1 MDFIHL
7 LEKFIKEISKYIE
20 DNSIL
25 EILLGKFDKIK
36 DKKIEQVDSILYEII
51 LDFEFN
57 KNIFSKQEINY
68 IKEYSNLEAIYNLLP
83 MPLYESIFFLKKY
96 LRDKRINISDSLL
109 IYSIYLHINNEK
121 NTSTVIPKIDNLN
134 YKNSAVYLDYNILHK
149 YLKYGKIITDF
160 LFLENLFL
168 VYSPIH
174 AEEIIRITNQEEKEN
189 QIKINNKNIEKF
201 FFNRKTLNNQDYIEI
216 EEFILSV
223 KRAENNPIGKINDV
237 IKIFEFYNPK
247 GIFLLLK
254 AEIYLYFKKSNIQYG
269 DFNNTT
275 LKNFFENHPFLE
287 EKLLQC
293 LSSSK
298 LNSKIYNVFIFLDI
312 IGYHLDKKIR
322 GFRSS
327 FYDCLHLEYAEG
339 TRYFITTD
347 KKLAWRAEGIFNFLN
362 IKTGVYLLN
371 ENKLKSIKEYGNK
384 DI

>member
-1 MDFIHL
+1 MDFTHL
-7 LEKFIKEISKYIE
+7 LKKFIEEVSKYIE
-20 DNSIL
+20 NNNIL
-25 EILLGKFDKIK
+25 EILLEKIDKIK
-36 DKKIEQVDSILYEII
+36 DEKIKQADSILDKIL
-51 LDFEFN
+51 LDFKFN

-68 IKEYSNLEAIYNLLP
+68 IKKYRNLEDLYNLLP
-83 MPLYESIFFLKKY
+83 MPLCESIFFLNKY
-96 LRDKRINISDSLL
+96 LRDKIINISDSLL

-121 NTSTVIPKIDNLN
+121 NKSSVTPKIDNLS
-134 YKNSAVYLDYNILHK
+134 YKNRAVYLDYNILHK
-149 YLKYGKIITDF
+149 YLKYGNIITNF

-189 QIKINNKNIEKF
+189 QIEINNKNIKKF
-201 FFNRKTLNNQDYIEI
+201 FYNRKVLNNQDYIEI
-216 EEFILSV
+216 EEFIWSV
-223 KRAENNPIGKINDV
+223 RRAENNPIGKINDV

-254 AEIYLYFKKSNIQYG
+254 TEIYLYFEKSNIQYG
-269 DFNNTT
+269 DFNNIT
-275 LKNFFENHPFLE
+275 LKNIFENHPFLE

-298 LNSKIYNVFIFLDI
+298 LNSKIYNIFIFLDI

-371 ENKLKSIKEYGNK
+371 KNKLKMIKEYDNK
-384 DI
+384 

>member
-1 MDFIHL
+1 MDFTHL
-7 LEKFIKEISKYIE
+7 LKKFIEEVSKYIE
-20 DNSIL
+20 NNNIL
-25 EILLGKFDKIK
+25 EILLEKIDKIK
-36 DKKIEQVDSILYEII
+36 DEKIKQADSILDKIL
-51 LDFEFN
+51 LDFKFN

-68 IKEYSNLEAIYNLLP
+68 IKKYRNLEDLYNLLP
-83 MPLYESIFFLKKY
+83 MPLCESIFFLNKY
-96 LRDKRINISDSLL
+96 LRDKIINISDSLL

-121 NTSTVIPKIDNLN
+121 NKSSVTPKIDNLS
-134 YKNSAVYLDYNILHK
+134 YKNRAVYLDYNILHK
-149 YLKYGKIITDF
+149 YLKYGNIITNF

-371 ENKLKSIKEYGNK
+371 KNKLKMIKEYDNK
-384 DI
+384 

>member
-1 MDFIHL
+1 MNFIYL
-7 LEKFIKEISKYIE
+7 LEKFITEISKYIE
-20 DNSIL
+20 DNDIL
-25 EILLGKFDKIK
+25 EILLEKIDKIK
-36 DKKIEQVDSILYEII
+36 DKKIEQINSILYEII
-51 LDFEFN
+51 LNFEFN
-57 KNIFSKQEINY
+57 KNIFSEQEINY
-68 IKEYSNLEAIYNLLP
+68 IKKYRNLKGIYYLLQT
-83 MPLYESIFFLKKY
+83 PLYESIFFLNKY

-109 IYSIYLHINNEK
+109 VYSIYLHISNEK
-121 NTSTVIPKIDNLN
+121 NKKSVTPKIDNLS
-134 YKNSAVYLDYNILHK
+134 YKNRAVYLDYNILHK
-149 YLKYGKIITDF
+149 YLKYEKIITDF
-160 LFLENLFL
+160 LKIENLFL

-189 QIKINNKNIEKF
+189 QIEINNKNIEKF
-201 FFNRKTLNNQDYIEI
+201 FYNRKVLNNQDYIEI

-223 KRAENNPIGKINDV
+223 RRAKNNPIGKINDV
-237 IKIFEFYNPK
+237 IKIFEFYSPK

-254 AEIYLYFKKSNIQYG
+254 AEIFLYFEKLDIHYG
-269 DFNNTT
+269 DLNNIT
-275 LKNFFENHPFLE
+275 LKNIFESHPFLE

-293 LSSSK
+293 LSCSK
-298 LNSKIYNVFIFLDI
+298 LNSKIYNTFRFLDI

-322 GFRSS
+322 GVRSS

-371 ENKLKSIKEYGNK
+371 ENKLKRIKEYSDK

>member
-1 MDFIHL
+1 MNFTHL
-7 LEKFIKEISKYIE
+7 LKKFIEEVSKYIE
-20 DNSIL
+20 NNNIL
-25 EILLGKFDKIK
+25 EILLEKIDKIK
-36 DKKIEQVDSILYEII
+36 DKKIKQADSILYKII
-51 LDFEFN
+51 LDFKFT

-68 IKEYSNLEAIYNLLP
+68 IKKYRNSEDLYNLLP
-83 MPLYESIFFLKKY
+83 MPLYESIFFLNKY
-96 LRDKRINISDSLL
+96 LRDKIINISDSLL

-121 NTSTVIPKIDNLN
+121 NKSSVIPKIDNLS

-160 LFLENLFL
+160 LFLENLFI

-189 QIKINNKNIEKF
+189 QIEINNKNIKKF
-201 FFNRKTLNNQDYIEI
+201 FYNRKVLNNQDYIEI

-223 KRAENNPIGKINDV
+223 RRAENNPIGKINDV

-247 GIFLLLK
+247 GIFLILK
-254 AEIYLYFKKSNIQYG
+254 TEIYLYFEKSNIQYG
-269 DFNNTT
+269 DFNNIT
-275 LKNFFENHPFLE
+275 LKNIFENHPFLE

-339 TRYFITTD
+339 TRYFVTTD

-371 ENKLKSIKEYGNK
+371 ENKLKIIKEYDNK
-384 DI
+384 

>member
-1 MDFIHL
+1 MDFINL

-20 DNSIL
+20 DNNIL
-25 EILLGKFDKIK
+25 EILLEKIDKIK
-36 DKKIEQVDSILYEII
+36 DKKIEQVDSIIYEII
-51 LDFEFN
+51 LNFEFN
-57 KNIFSKQEINY
+57 KNIFSVQEINY
-68 IKEYSNLEAIYNLLP
+68 IKEYRNLEDTYGLLP

-121 NTSTVIPKIDNLN
+121 NKSTVIPKIDNLN

>member
-1 MDFIHL
+1 MNFTHL
-7 LEKFIKEISKYIE
+7 LKKFIEEVSKYIE
-20 DNSIL
+20 NNNIL
-25 EILLGKFDKIK
+25 EILLEKIDKIK
-36 DKKIEQVDSILYEII
+36 DKKIKQVDSILYRII
-51 LDFEFN
+51 LDFKFT

-68 IKEYSNLEAIYNLLP
+68 IKKYRNLEDLYNLLP
-83 MPLYESIFFLKKY
+83 MPLYESIFFLNKY
-96 LRDKRINISDSLL
+96 LRDKIINISDSLL

-121 NTSTVIPKIDNLN
+121 NKSSVIPKIDNLS

-160 LFLENLFL
+160 LFLENLFI

-189 QIKINNKNIEKF
+189 QIEINNKNIKKF
-201 FFNRKTLNNQDYIEI
+201 FYNRKVLNNQDYIEI

-223 KRAENNPIGKINDV
+223 RRAENNPIGKINDV

-247 GIFLLLK
+247 GIFLILK
-254 AEIYLYFKKSNIQYG
+254 TEIFLYFEKSNIRYG
-269 DFNNTT
+269 DFNNIT
-275 LKNFFENHPFLE
+275 LKNIFENHPFLE

-298 LNSKIYNVFIFLDI
+298 LNSKIYNIFIFLDI

-339 TRYFITTD
+339 TRYFVTTD

-371 ENKLKSIKEYGNK
+371 ENKLKIIKEYDNK
-384 DI
+384 

>member
-1 MDFIHL
+1 MDFTHL
-7 LEKFIKEISKYIE
+7 LKKFIEEVSKYIE
-20 DNSIL
+20 NNNIL
-25 EILLGKFDKIK
+25 EILLEKIDKIK
-36 DKKIEQVDSILYEII
+36 DEKIKQADSILYKIL
-51 LDFEFN
+51 LDFKFN

-68 IKEYSNLEAIYNLLP
+68 IKKYRNLEDLYNLLP
-83 MPLYESIFFLKKY
+83 MPLCESIFFLNKY
-96 LRDKRINISDSLL
+96 LRDKIINISDSLL

-121 NTSTVIPKIDNLN
+121 NKSSVTPKIDNLS
-134 YKNSAVYLDYNILHK
+134 YKNRAVYLDYNILHK
-149 YLKYGKIITDF
+149 YLKYGNIITNF

-189 QIKINNKNIEKF
+189 QIEINNKNIKKF
-201 FFNRKTLNNQDYIEI
+201 FYNRKVLNNQDYIEI
-216 EEFILSV
+216 EEFIWSV
-223 KRAENNPIGKINDV
+223 RRAENNPIGKINDV

-254 AEIYLYFKKSNIQYG
+254 TEIYLYFEKSNIQYG
-269 DFNNTT
+269 DFNNIT
-275 LKNFFENHPFLE
+275 LKNIFENHPFLE

-298 LNSKIYNVFIFLDI
+298 LNSKIYNIFIFLDI

-339 TRYFITTD
+339 TRYFVTTD

-371 ENKLKSIKEYGNK
+371 KNKLKMIKEYDNK
-384 DI
+384 

>member
-1 MDFIHL
+1 MDFIYL
-7 LEKFIKEISKYIE
+7 LEKFIKEISKYIK
-20 DNSIL
+20 DNNIL
-25 EILLGKFDKIK
+25 EILLEKIDKIK
-36 DKKIEQVDSILYEII
+36 DKKIEQIDSILYEII
-51 LDFEFN
+51 LNFEFN
-57 KNIFSKQEINY
+57 KNIFTEQEINY
-68 IKEYSNLEAIYNLLP
+68 IKKYRNVEEIYSLLP
-83 MPLYESIFFLKKY
+83 MPLHESIFFLNKY

-109 IYSIYLHINNEK
+109 IYSIYLYINNEK
-121 NTSTVIPKIDNLN
+121 DKNFVIPKIDNLS
-134 YKNSAVYLDYNILHK
+134 YKNRAIYLDYNILHK

-174 AEEIIRITNQEEKEN
+174 AEEIIRITNQKEKEN
-189 QIKINNKNIEKF
+189 QIEINNKNIEKF
-201 FFNRKTLNNQDYIEI
+201 FHNRKVLNNQDYIEI

-223 KRAENNPIGKINDV
+223 RRAENNPIGKINDV

-254 AEIYLYFKKSNIQYG
+254 TEIYLYFEKFGIQYG
-269 DFNNTT
+269 DFNNIT
-275 LKNFFENHPFLE
+275 LKNIFENHPFLK
-287 EKLLQC
+287 EKLLEC
-293 LSSSK
+293 LSFSK
-298 LNSKIYNVFIFLDI
+298 LNSKIYNIFIFLDI

-371 ENKLKSIKEYGNK
+371 ENKLKRIKEYSDK

>member
-1 MDFIHL
+1 MDFTHL
-7 LEKFIKEISKYIE
+7 LKKFIEEVSKYIE
-20 DNSIL
+20 NNNIL
-25 EILLGKFDKIK
+25 EILLEKIDKIK
-36 DKKIEQVDSILYEII
+36 DEKIKQADSILDKIL
-51 LDFEFN
+51 LDFKFN

-68 IKEYSNLEAIYNLLP
+68 IKKYRNLEDLYNLLP
-83 MPLYESIFFLKKY
+83 MPLCESIFFLNKY
-96 LRDKRINISDSLL
+96 LRDKIINISDSLL

-121 NTSTVIPKIDNLN
+121 NKSSVTPKIDNLS
-134 YKNSAVYLDYNILHK
+134 YKNRAVYLDYNILHK
-149 YLKYGKIITDF
+149 YLKYGNIITNF

-189 QIKINNKNIEKF
+189 QIEINNKNIKKF
-201 FFNRKTLNNQDYIEI
+201 FYNRKVLNNQDYIEI
-216 EEFILSV
+216 EEFIWSV
-223 KRAENNPIGKINDV
+223 RRAENNPIGKINDV

-254 AEIYLYFKKSNIQYG
+254 TEIYLYFEKSNIQYG
-269 DFNNTT
+269 DFNNIT
-275 LKNFFENHPFLE
+275 LKNIFENHPFLE

-298 LNSKIYNVFIFLDI
+298 LNSKIYNIFIFLDI

-362 IKTGVYLLN
+362 NKTGVYLLN
-371 ENKLKSIKEYGNK
+371 KNKLKMIKEYDNK
-384 DI
+384 

>member
-1 MDFIHL
+1 
-7 LEKFIKEISKYIE
+7 
-20 DNSIL
+20 
-25 EILLGKFDKIK
+25 
-36 DKKIEQVDSILYEII
+36 
-51 LDFEFN
+51 
-57 KNIFSKQEINY
+57 
-68 IKEYSNLEAIYNLLP
+68 
-83 MPLYESIFFLKKY
+83 MPLYESIFFLNKY
-96 LRDKRINISDSLL
+96 LRDKIINISDSLL

-121 NTSTVIPKIDNLN
+121 NKNFVIPKIDNLS
-134 YKNSAVYLDYNILHK
+134 YKNRAIYLDYNILHK

-174 AEEIIRITNQEEKEN
+174 AEEIIRITNQKEKEN
-189 QIKINNKNIEKF
+189 QIEINNKNIEKF
-201 FFNRKTLNNQDYIEI
+201 FHNRKVLNNQDYIEI

-223 KRAENNPIGKINDV
+223 RRAENNPIGKINDV

-254 AEIYLYFKKSNIQYG
+254 TEIYLYFEKFGIQYG
-269 DFNNTT
+269 DFNNIT
-275 LKNFFENHPFLE
+275 LKNIFENHPFLK
-287 EKLLQC
+287 EKLLEC

-347 KKLAWRAEGIFNFLN
+347 KKLAWRAEGIFTFLN

-371 ENKLKSIKEYGNK
+371 ENKLKIIKEYDNK
-384 DI
+384 

>member
-121 NTSTVIPKIDNLN
+121 NKSTVIPKIDNLN

>member
-1 MDFIHL
+1 MDFTHL
-7 LEKFIKEISKYIE
+7 LKKFIEEVSKYIE
-20 DNSIL
+20 NNNIL
-25 EILLGKFDKIK
+25 EILLEKIDKIK
-36 DKKIEQVDSILYEII
+36 DEKIKQADSILDKIL
-51 LDFEFN
+51 LDFKFN

-68 IKEYSNLEAIYNLLP
+68 IKKYRNLEDLYNLLP
-83 MPLYESIFFLKKY
+83 MPLCESIFFLNKY
-96 LRDKRINISDSLL
+96 LRDKIINISDSLL

-121 NTSTVIPKIDNLN
+121 NKSSVTPKIDNLS
-134 YKNSAVYLDYNILHK
+134 YKNRAVYLDYNILHK
-149 YLKYGKIITDF
+149 YLKYGNIITNF

-189 QIKINNKNIEKF
+189 KIEINNKNIKKF
-201 FFNRKTLNNQDYIEI
+201 FYNRKVLNNQDYIEI
-216 EEFILSV
+216 EEFIWSV
-223 KRAENNPIGKINDV
+223 RRAENNPIGKINDV

-254 AEIYLYFKKSNIQYG
+254 TEIYLYFEKSNIQYG
-269 DFNNTT
+269 DFNNIT
-275 LKNFFENHPFLE
+275 LKNIFENHPFLE

-298 LNSKIYNVFIFLDI
+298 LNSKIYNIFIFLDI

-371 ENKLKSIKEYGNK
+371 KNKLKMIKEYDNK
-384 DI
+384 

>member
-1 MDFIHL
+1 MNFTHL
-7 LEKFIKEISKYIE
+7 LKKFIEEVSKYIE
-20 DNSIL
+20 NNNIL
-25 EILLGKFDKIK
+25 EILLEKIDKIK
-36 DKKIEQVDSILYEII
+36 DKKIKQVDSILYRII
-51 LDFEFN
+51 LDFKFT

-68 IKEYSNLEAIYNLLP
+68 IKKYRNLEDLYNLLP
-83 MPLYESIFFLKKY
+83 MPLYESIFFLNKY
-96 LRDKRINISDSLL
+96 LRDKIINISDSLL

-121 NTSTVIPKIDNLN
+121 NKSSVIPKIDNLS

-160 LFLENLFL
+160 LFLENLFI

-189 QIKINNKNIEKF
+189 QIEINNKNIKKF
-201 FFNRKTLNNQDYIEI
+201 FYNRKVLNNQDYIEI

-223 KRAENNPIGKINDV
+223 RRAENNPIGKINDV

-247 GIFLLLK
+247 GIFLILK
-254 AEIYLYFKKSNIQYG
+254 TEIFLYFEKSNIQYG
-269 DFNNTT
+269 DFNNIT
-275 LKNFFENHPFLE
+275 LKNIFENHPFLE

-298 LNSKIYNVFIFLDI
+298 LNSKIYNIFIFLDI

-339 TRYFITTD
+339 TRYFVTTD

-371 ENKLKSIKEYGNK
+371 ENKLKIIKEYDNK
-384 DI
+384 

>member
-1 MDFIHL
+1 MEFSHL
-7 LEKFIKEISKYIE
+7 LKKFIEEVSKYIE
-20 DNSIL
+20 NNNIL
-25 EILLGKFDKIK
+25 EILLEKIDKIK
-36 DKKIEQVDSILYEII
+36 DKKIKQADSILYKII
-51 LDFEFN
+51 LDFKFT

-68 IKEYSNLEAIYNLLP
+68 IKKYRNLEDLYNLLP
-83 MPLYESIFFLKKY
+83 MPLYESIFFLNKY
-96 LRDKRINISDSLL
+96 LRDKIINISDSLL

-121 NTSTVIPKIDNLN
+121 NKSSFIPKIDNLS
-134 YKNSAVYLDYNILHK
+134 YKNNAVYLDYNILHK

-160 LFLENLFL
+160 LFLENLFI

-189 QIKINNKNIEKF
+189 QIEINNKNIKKF
-201 FFNRKTLNNQDYIEI
+201 FYNRKVLNNQDYIEI

-223 KRAENNPIGKINDV
+223 RRAENNPIGKINDV

-247 GIFLLLK
+247 GIFLILK
-254 AEIYLYFKKSNIQYG
+254 TEIYLYFEKSNIQYG
-269 DFNNTT
+269 DFNNIT
-275 LKNFFENHPFLE
+275 LKNIFENHPFLE

-347 KKLAWRAEGIFNFLN
+347 KKLAWRAEGIFTFLN

-371 ENKLKSIKEYGNK
+371 ENKLKIIKKYNNK
-384 DI
+384 

>member
-1 MDFIHL
+1 MDFINL

-20 DNSIL
+20 DNNIL
-25 EILLGKFDKIK
+25 EILLEKIDKIK
-36 DKKIEQVDSILYEII
+36 DKKIEQVDSIIYEII
-51 LDFEFN
+51 LNFEFN
-57 KNIFSKQEINY
+57 KNIFSVQEINY
-68 IKEYSNLEAIYNLLP
+68 IKEYRNLEDTYGLLP

-121 NTSTVIPKIDNLN
+121 NKSTVIPKIDNLN

-189 QIKINNKNIEKF
+189 QIEINNKNIKKF
-201 FFNRKTLNNQDYIEI
+201 FYNRKVLNNQDYIEI
-216 EEFILSV
+216 EEFIWSV
-223 KRAENNPIGKINDV
+223 RRAENNPIGKINDV

-254 AEIYLYFKKSNIQYG
+254 TEIYLYFEKSNIQYG
-269 DFNNTT
+269 DFNNIT
-275 LKNFFENHPFLE
+275 LKNIFENHPFLE

-298 LNSKIYNVFIFLDI
+298 LNSKIYNIFIFLDI